1 MELIGREK
9 TINRLLETAEKM
21 PEDEK
26 ARYQMIALFLNNK
39 EEFPT
44 ELVVNDGENDGK
56 TD

>member
-9 TINRLLETAEKM
+9 TINRLLETAETM